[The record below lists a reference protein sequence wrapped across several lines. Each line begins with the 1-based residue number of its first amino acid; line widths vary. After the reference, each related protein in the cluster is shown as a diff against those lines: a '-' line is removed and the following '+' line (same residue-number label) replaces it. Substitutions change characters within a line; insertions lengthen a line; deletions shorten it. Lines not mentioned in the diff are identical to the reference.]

1 MTKQHLQLENEFSE
15 QKNNQTSSSVDNIDT
30 KELAFMIA
38 EAGDDRKADNIVI
51 LKVDTLSYV
60 AEYFVIMTGYSAP
73 QLKAISSS
81 IEDKV
86 FEKFNR
92 EPLRIE
98 GKNDPNW
105 ILQDYGD
112 VIAHIFTPEAREYYD
127 LQAFWSGAEKIIY
140 TPDNA

>member
-1 MTKQHLQLENEFSE
+1 MTKPRLQLENDLSE
-15 QKNNQTSSSVDNIDT
+15 QKNNQISSSVDP
-30 KELAFMIA
+30 KELALIIA

-51 LKVDTLSYV
+51 LKVDKLSYV
-60 AEYFVIMTGYSAP
+60 ADYFVIMTGYSAP

-105 ILQDYGD
+105 ILHDYGD
-112 VIAHIFTPEAREYYD
+112 VIVHIFLPEARDYYD
-127 LQAFWSGAEKIIY
+127 LQAFWSGAEKIVY
-140 TPDNA
+140 TPENA

>member
-1 MTKQHLQLENEFSE
+1 MIKSDLQLH
-15 QKNNQTSSSVDNIDT
+15 NNPLEKHDHQTSSPVDS
-30 KELAFMIA
+30 KELALLVA

-51 LKVDTLSYV
+51 LKVDQLSYV

-73 QLKAISSS
+73 QLKAISSA

-86 FEKFNR
+86 WEKYHR

-105 ILQDYGD
+105 ILHDYGD
-112 VIAHIFTPEAREYYD
+112 VIAHIFLPEAREYYD
-127 LQAFWSGAEKIIY
+127 LQAFWSGAEEIS
-140 TPDNA
+140 PHF

>member
-1 MTKQHLQLENEFSE
+1 MTKPDLQLEHNTSE
-15 QKNNQTSSSVDNIDT
+15 TIANQSSSSIDS
-30 KELAFMIA
+30 KELALLVA

-51 LKVDTLSYV
+51 LKVDKLSYV

-73 QLKAISSS
+73 QLRAISKS

-86 FEKFNR
+86 FEKYNR

-105 ILQDYGD
+105 ILHDYGD
-112 VIAHIFTPEAREYYD
+112 VIAHIFMPEARDYYD
-127 LQAFWSGAEKIIY
+127 LQAFWSGAEEISS
-140 TPDNA
+140 NL

>member
-1 MTKQHLQLENEFSE
+1 MIKPDLQLENNTS
-15 QKNNQTSSSVDNIDT
+15 KTIANKSSSSIDS
-30 KELAFMIA
+30 KELALLVA
-38 EAGDDRKADNIVI
+38 EAGDDRKAENIVI
-51 LKVDTLSYV
+51 LKVDKLSYV

-73 QLKAISSS
+73 QLRAISKA

-86 FEKFNR
+86 FEKYHR

-112 VIAHIFTPEAREYYD
+112 VIAHIFVPEAREYYD
-127 LQAFWSGAEKIIY
+127 LQAFWSGAEEIY
-140 TPDNA
+140 PNL

>member
-15 QKNNQTSSSVDNIDT
+15 QKNNQTSSSVDTVDT
-30 KELAFMIA
+30 KELAFLIA
-38 EAGDDRKADNIVI
+38 EVGDSRKADNIVI

-60 AEYFVIMTGYSAP
+60 ADYFVIMTGYSAP

-105 ILQDYGD
+105 ILHDYGD
-112 VIAHIFTPEAREYYD
+112 VIAHIFLPEAREYYD

-140 TPDNA
+140 TPEND